1 MLDKVFPSFC
11 DNRAGPCGD
20 TAWTTFY
27 DMEGVSNPST
37 FTRDGHCYAGTDTAC
52 AEVQTATL
60 PNCCP
65 RGQRIWSY
73 TEFDVPYGEGGAI
86 TGSTKGDITI
96 KSTSFSANEAGVGST
111 LEIVGATLDLT
122 DCTFDDDA
130 DTYNNAPPA
139 IEMIELTGVTQKT
152 CDTDPCGPGLSC
164 KWLGNAVR
172 MCIPC
177 FDNQI
182 GDGQSCY
189 QVTTQ
194 VLETRAVA
202 TVR

>member
-1 MLDKVFPSFC
+1 MFGTLTGESKPALCLSEGARLAEHCWWTSYRDAGGWIDAVGVLDKVFPSFC

-27 DMEGVSNPST
+27 DMEDVSNPST
-37 FTRDGHCYAGTDTAC
+37 FTRDGSCYAGTDTAC

-111 LEIVGATLDLT
+111 LEIVGATLSTSILAFHT
-122 DCTFDDDA
+122 NFLRR
-130 DTYNNAPPA
+130 
-139 IEMIELTGVTQKT
+139 I
-152 CDTDPCGPGLSC
+152 
-164 KWLGNAVR
+164 
-172 MCIPC
+172 
-177 FDNQI
+177 
-182 GDGQSCY
+182 
-189 QVTTQ
+189 
-194 VLETRAVA
+194 
-202 TVR
+202 